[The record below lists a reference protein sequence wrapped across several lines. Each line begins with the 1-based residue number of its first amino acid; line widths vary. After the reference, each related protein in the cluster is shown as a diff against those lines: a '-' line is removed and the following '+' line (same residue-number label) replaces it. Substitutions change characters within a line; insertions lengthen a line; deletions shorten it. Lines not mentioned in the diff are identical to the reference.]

1 MKILIADDEKLARE
15 RLRGLVSD
23 LSLGE
28 VVGEADNGEAVL
40 QQTEQCHPDV
50 ILLDI
55 RMPGMNGLEAAGH
68 LDKLDNPPA
77 VIFTTAYDEYALQAF
92 AAHAVDYL
100 LKPVRRE
107 RLSQAIKS
115 VRRLSQAQLAGLQDN
130 AGQATHTH
138 ISARDHGGLKLVPVE
153 TILYFQAADKYITVY
168 HAEGSVLIEEP
179 LKSLEQRLSEIF
191 IRIHRN
197 ALIAKR
203 LLIAL
208 EKGAAGQYHI
218 RLQGVDDK
226 LEVSRR
232 HVAAVRALLKRQAA
246 AKLPVR

>member
-15 RLRGLVSD
+15 RLRGLVTE

-28 VVGEADNGEAVL
+28 VVAEADNGKMVL
-40 QQTEQCHPDV
+40 QQTEQLQPDV

-55 RMPGMNGLEAAGH
+55 HMPGMNGLETASH
-68 LDKLDNPPA
+68 LDQLDNPPA

-92 AAHAVDYL
+92 ETHAVDYL

-107 RLSQAIKS
+107 RLSKAIKS
-115 VRRLSQAQLAGLQDN
+115 VKRLSQAQLAGLQQT
-130 AGQATHTH
+130 ATH
-138 ISARDHGGLKLVPVE
+138 ISARDHSGIKLVPVE
-153 TILYFQAADKYITVY
+153 DILYFQAADKYITVY
-168 HAEGSVLIEEP
+168 YDTGSVLIEEP
-179 LKSLEQRLSEIF
+179 LKSLEERLSELF

-197 ALIAKR
+197 ALVAKR

-208 EKGAAGQYHI
+208 EKDKEGHFYV
-218 RLQGVDDK
+218 RLQGVGDV

-232 HVAAVRALLKRQAA
+232 HVADVRQLLKLL
-246 AKLPVR
+246 AK